1 MTDTNLAVKNKPLAK
16 AKNINGEQITLNRH
30 KLGFFSVDK
39 ENETLLR
46 TKKLKEAEVFFINCF

>member
-1 MTDTNLAVKNKPLAK
+1 MTEPTPAIKIKPLAK

-46 TKKLKEAEVFFINCF
+46 TKRLKDAEVFFINCF